1 MKNSVGKLDLGK
13 ATGDKNKS
21 SCVAWFK
28 LAELISRREKEKA
41 LSLFRLLSHSFV
53 DKAYALQLEGDI
65 LWSLDDE
72 QAFDKYSKAAFL
84 YRKEK
89 RISSAIAI
97 YEHLLTLQ
105 PNNYEYLSTLV
116 VLYVLIYWPEKFEE
130 RYKQLLDLF
139 NNGTIEQGT
148 ILDFTK
154 KVVDFAVDSTKEKK
168 TKKKNVKKDVASSNN
183 HGRDFS
189 WLLNSLF
196 SILDK
201 RKIVFTELVKEYCLE
216 HDLNFNS

>member
-1 MKNSVGKLDLGK
+1 MKHSLGK
-13 ATGDKNKS
+13 SELGMMTKEQNKN

-41 LSLFRLLSHSFV
+41 LSLYRLLAHSFE

-65 LWSLDDE
+65 LWSLDDSA
-72 QAFDKYSKAAFL
+72 AFDKYTQAAFL

-89 RISSAIAI
+89 RIASAIAV

-116 VLYVLIYWPEKFEE
+116 VLYVLIYWPERFED

-139 NNGTIEQGT
+139 KRGKIEQGT

-154 KVVDFAVDSTKEKK
+154 KVVDFAVDSNK
-168 TKKKNVKKDVASSNN
+168 KKKNKNLLNSFSFDKQSSTK
-183 HGRDFS
+183 DFS
-189 WLLNSLF
+189 WLLSSLF
-196 SILDK
+196 SILEK
-201 RKIVFTELVKEYCLE
+201 RKIGFIDVIKEYCLE
-216 HDLNFNS
+216 CDLNFNS